1 MKHHPPLAGPILDQG
16 SDLPGLSVSSG
27 CGGAGS
33 DGEGCVADRGVWV
46 GVNGMGTRPEDARAD
61 GTGVAEKT
69 GVAGNEDEGVAGN
82 PGVACLLCERDGA
95 CDLGRGLDLRADV
108 ITGLPVSRYWR
119 RSV

>member
-1 MKHHPPLAGPILDQG
+1 MKHQPPLAGPILDQG

-46 GVNGMGTRPEDARAD
+46 GVKGMGTRPEDARAD
-61 GTGVAEKT
+61 GTGVAEET

-82 PGVACLLCERDGA
+82 PGVACLVCERDGA
-95 CDLGRGLDLRADV
+95 CDLGRCLDLRADV

-119 RSV
+119 RST